1 MQAQKKASRL
11 IVFEVDLS
19 KIKGAFVPR
28 GLGPALLNQWNLG
41 KTASVLCRN
50 LSFMHA
56 LDIELLEKNECRLK
70 GEKETG
76 QHLRSDNPAL
86 CF

>member
-28 GLGPALLNQWNLG
+28 GLGPALLNGTWVRLPACFAEIFPSCMLW
-41 KTASVLCRN
+41 T
-50 LSFMHA
+50 LS
-56 LDIELLEKNECRLK
+56 C
-70 GEKETG
+70 
-76 QHLRSDNPAL
+76 
-86 CF
+86 